1 MNKPVF
7 DESLHPEDIELEAR
21 GIVRDGDR
29 QKEYGHPRDDWTRT
43 AKIWSGIL
51 GIEVTPEQ
59 AMLCMIGTKI
69 SRLVHTPQH
78 HDSKVDIIGYAIC
91 YDRLNEE

>member
-1 MNKPVF
+1 MANGKVLR
-7 DESLHPEDIELEAR
+7 DEPIEDIELEAR
-21 GIVRDGDR
+21 AIVRDGDR

-51 GIEVTPEQ
+51 GIDVTPEQ
-59 AMLCMIGTKI
+59 AMLCMIGTKM
-69 SRLVHTPQH
+69 SRLIHTPHH
-78 HDSKVDIIGYAIC
+78 HDSMVDIIGYAIC